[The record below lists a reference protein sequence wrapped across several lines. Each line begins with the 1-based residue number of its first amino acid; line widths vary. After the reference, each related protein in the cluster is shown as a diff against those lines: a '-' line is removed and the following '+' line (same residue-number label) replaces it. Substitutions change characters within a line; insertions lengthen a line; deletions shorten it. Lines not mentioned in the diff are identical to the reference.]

1 MMEKLFYTSGTTA
14 LPKKKKVMVDGNNFS
29 IKESVELLHVFICL
43 ARSLSSIK
51 ILHVKRKTLWR
62 GGNWLPY
69 AEDISKFN
77 IALDLHMYNEFMFD
91 LHE

>member
-14 LPKKKKVMVDGNNFS
+14 LPKKKKVMADGNNFS

-51 ILHVKRKTLWR
+51 ILHVKKKNFVKR
-62 GGNWLPY
+62 GELAPICRGY
-69 AEDISKFN
+69 
-77 IALDLHMYNEFMFD
+77 
-91 LHE
+91 